1 MSTNPEPRPDPPR
14 DPRPDP
20 LGDEKLLESLGAYLQ
35 RIPDGPRLVSQ
46 FGRGIEAKRKGR
58 CSEATQLVLSI
69 GVELYHRPDV
79 DPNAVER
86 FLQIAVGLAS
96 FFDTRLPEHCY
107 HILSGYNSML
117 GDATAWLGNCLS
129 RMQRFEEAEQCYLA
143 AAHAVRDSDVREIGE
158 KLLCAAQLHRLH
170 TRNVIKHKALLTRW
184 ETLLSERK
192 NTEVLTLYLESKANM
207 LQERVNLYTVRNKL
221 DKGYSLAAGEL
232 LTIVNKLQ
240 SYPLRRRPGF
250 NAYAVHDLLGSL
262 ALKQGE
268 HAKTEKHLRDALRSR
283 LVHYKMAEEESEDE
297 CAAEPEEEKRRQ
309 GATASSG
316 SRADAS
322 VVMFGSTDPAEPS
335 SSQEEKSAVE
345 EHTESQSGRRTL
357 GLAWN
362 GEPSGQAKHDT
373 EVGRNVR
380 RLADHL
386 QLQKRHLEA
395 AEALRAAIR
404 CLSDAN
410 PSEGAD
416 ALTALGSCFMG
427 LLEAKQKSNA
437 KCSKVEL
444 VSLREKATEAFSD
457 GLHMHEGSPRVVWPQ
472 VVEVLLRR
480 AEALWQLDRPR
491 ESEDDLTR
499 ALQIGRDKL
508 GDNAP
513 PTKKAL
519 QELVQL
525 KTRKKAMETA
535 LGRLGGSADAAEP
548 KGKKK

>member
-158 KLLCAAQLHRLH
+158 KLFKEIAAPASR
-170 TRNVIKHKALLTRW
+170 VA
-184 ETLLSERK
+184 
-192 NTEVLTLYLESKANM
+192 

-250 NAYAVHDLLGSL
+250 NAYA
-262 ALKQGE
+262 GE